1 MRGMYKLN
9 LAYLFA
15 VLSLTMTSMTSAQ
28 QTATPIQEAA
38 NVEST
43 QLGTTKNVHRVG
55 DIYTAGQF
63 SESDIEVL
71 KSNKIRR
78 IITLRTDGEIDWEEG
93 AKVKAAGI
101 EFVEIPFRAPETLTD
116 DVFDKVRE
124 LLRDESKP
132 TLFHCGSASRVGG
145 TWLPFR
151 VLDQGVPLEIAANE
165 AKEIGLKTPFIREK
179 ALDYIRRKMAE
190 TPVEKS
196 VKPGINKSF
205 LDPALDVDQ
214 FIKRFEV
221 ESREVFMARNKIVSG
236 LGIKAGD
243 TVADIGSGTGLF
255 TRMFSKST
263 GGDGWVYA
271 VDISP
276 RFLEHVNRQSVDY
289 PHQNVTGVL
298 CSENSVKL
306 PHNSVDVAFICDTY
320 HHFEF
325 PQSTMKSI
333 HRSLKPNGRLIVID
347 FERIPGQTREWLLD
361 HVRAGKEVFR
371 AEIQDAGFT
380 LVEEKKIE
388 GFKENYF
395 LVFKKDGRSIR

>member
-71 KSNKIRR
+71 KSNKIGR

-395 LVFKKDGRSIR
+395 LVFKKD

>member
-1 MRGMYKLN
+1 MYKLN

-71 KSNKIRR
+71 KSNKIGR

-289 PHQNVTGVL
+289 SHQNVTGVL

-395 LVFKKDGRSIR
+395 LVFKKD

>member
-71 KSNKIRR
+71 KSNKIGR

>member
-1 MRGMYKLN
+1 MYKLN

-395 LVFKKDGRSIR
+395 LVFKKD